1 MNCIF
6 FVRTEAGFFPVFSS
20 PSAFLSSSHSFARRF
35 PIVFIRATA
44 MVARFGQKLPHGVI
58 IHQSCKLYIMLA
70 NIEVA

>member
-1 MNCIF
+1 M
-6 FVRTEAGFFPVFSS
+6 
-20 PSAFLSSSHSFARRF
+20 
-35 PIVFIRATA
+35 A